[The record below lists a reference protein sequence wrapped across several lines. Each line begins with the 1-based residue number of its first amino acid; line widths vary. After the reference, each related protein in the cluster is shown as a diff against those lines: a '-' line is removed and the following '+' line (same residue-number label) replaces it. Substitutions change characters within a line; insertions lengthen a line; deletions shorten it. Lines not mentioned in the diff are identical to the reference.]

1 MSLSLENPCMPTIA
15 VELSSSAFAPWLL
28 YIVELELLRLRKLA
42 MEDGT
47 ISKDEKKQMDEA

>member
-1 MSLSLENPCMPTIA
+1 MVVVYP
-15 VELSSSAFAPWLL
+15 
-28 YIVELELLRLRKLA
+28 VELELLRLRKLA